1 MNTPMKQVEPTKA
14 QIAFRHALLDV
25 MKEHGANLDAA
36 ELLAVASHLV
46 GQLVAMQDQR
56 TMTPAMAMDLVG
68 HNIERGNLE
77 AIDNLLL
84 QTGGHA

>member
-1 MNTPMKQVEPTKA
+1 MKTKIVDPTGAQV
-14 QIAFRHALLDV
+14 AFRHALLEV
-25 MKEHGANLDAA
+25 MKQHGAALDAA

-56 TMTPAMAMDLVG
+56 TMTPAMAMALVG
-68 HNIERGNLE
+68 QNIERGNQE
-77 AIDNLLL
+77 AIDSLLL

>member
-1 MNTPMKQVEPTKA
+1 MSTAMKQVEPMRA
-14 QIAFRHALLDV
+14 QKAFRHALLDV
-25 MKEHGANLDAA
+25 MKQHGAELQAD

-56 TMTPAMAMDLVG
+56 TMTPAMAMQVVVA
-68 HNIERGNLE
+68 NIERGNLE

-84 QTGGHA
+84 QTGGRA